1 MKSPCV
7 LDHCADRMHCS
18 NPCRCRA
25 GRLEAL
31 YCSKIQCGVPAERSA
46 CPGACAC
53 ASAHRRKPLQIRTSR
68 LHFTPSAAALRAI
81 DACARDLAPESA
93 GLSAWHADYLA
104 NHRTRI
110 AHDLDIINHE
120 IPQSKSIME
129 FGSIPLVLTAA
140 LKSYGYQV
148 TGCDI
153 RPERYAS
160 TIAAMG
166 LTVVEC
172 NIETQQLPFADA
184 SFDAVVFN
192 ELFEHLRINPV
203 FTLTEVLRIMKPNGI
218 LTLSTPNL
226 RSLDGIRNFLLRDRA
241 FSCAPSIYLEYK
253 KLQTIGHMGHV
264 REYTRTEVVEFLQ
277 TIGFE
282 VTAII
287 YRGEYESRLKRA
299 VIGVMPRFSP
309 FVTYIARKPA

>member
-1 MKSPCV
+1 M
-7 LDHCADRMHCS
+7 
-18 NPCRCRA
+18 
-25 GRLEAL
+25 
-31 YCSKIQCGVPAERSA
+31 
-46 CPGACAC
+46 
-53 ASAHRRKPLQIRTSR
+53 RKIRTSR
-68 LHFTPSAAALRAI
+68 LHSTPSAAALQAI
-81 DACARDLAPESA
+81 DTCARDLAPQSA
-93 GLSAWHADYLA
+93 GLSAWHEDYLA
-104 NHRTRI
+104 NHRVRI
-110 AHDLDIINHE
+110 AHDLDIINAE
-120 IPQSKSIME
+120 IPKSKSIVE

-140 LKSYGYQV
+140 LKSCGFQV

-184 SFDAVVFN
+184 SFDAAVFN

-203 FTLTEVLRIMKPNGI
+203 FTLTEVLRVMKPDAI

-226 RSLDGIRNFLLRDRA
+226 RSLEGIRNFLFRDRA
-241 FSCAPSIYLEYK
+241 FSCASSIYLEYQ

-287 YRGEYESRLKRA
+287 YRGEYENRLKQA
-299 VIGVMPRFSP
+299 LIALMPGFSP
-309 FVTYIARKPA
+309 FVTYVARKPATAR

>member
-1 MKSPCV
+1 
-7 LDHCADRMHCS
+7 
-18 NPCRCRA
+18 
-25 GRLEAL
+25 
-31 YCSKIQCGVPAERSA
+31 
-46 CPGACAC
+46 
-53 ASAHRRKPLQIRTSR
+53 LQIRSSR
-68 LHFTPSAAALRAI
+68 LHFTPSAAALRVI

-93 GLSAWHADYLA
+93 GLSAWHEDYLV
-104 NHRTRI
+104 NHRTRV

-120 IPQSKSIME
+120 IPKSKSIVE

-140 LKSYGYQV
+140 LKSCGYQV

-153 RPERYAS
+153 RPDRYAS
-160 TIAAMG
+160 TIEAMG
-166 LTVVEC
+166 LNVVEC
-172 NIETQQLPFADA
+172 NIETQQLPFADE

-203 FTLTEVLRIMKPNGI
+203 FTLTEVLRITKPHGI

-226 RSLDGIRNFLLRDRA
+226 RSLDGIRNFLFRDRA
-241 FSCAPSIYLEYK
+241 FSCASSIYLEYK

-287 YRGEYESRLKRA
+287 YRGEYASRLKRA
-299 VIGVMPRFSP
+299 LIGLMPSFSP

>member
-1 MKSPCV
+1 LTGEFNAPP
-7 LDHCADRMHCS
+7 DR
-18 NPCRCRA
+18 PRA
-25 GRLEAL
+25 ALIASQVQAL
-31 YCSKIQCGVPAERSA
+31 YCLEMRKIRS
-46 CPGACAC
+46 
-53 ASAHRRKPLQIRTSR
+53 SR
-68 LHFTPSAAALRAI
+68 LHSTPSAAALHVI
-81 DACARDLAPESA
+81 DACARDLAPQSA
-93 GLSAWHADYLA
+93 GLSAWHDDYLA
-104 NHRTRI
+104 NHRVRI
-110 AHDLDIINHE
+110 AHDLDIINRE
-120 IPQSKSIME
+120 IPKSKSIME

-140 LKSYGYQV
+140 LKSCGFRV

-160 TIAAMG
+160 TIEAMG
-166 LTVVEC
+166 LTIVEC
-172 NIETQQLPFADA
+172 NIETQPLPFADE
-184 SFDAVVFN
+184 SFDAAVFN

-241 FSCAPSIYLEYK
+241 FSCASNIYLEYQ

-277 TIGFE
+277 TIGFA

-287 YRGEYESRLKRA
+287 YRGEYDNVLKRA
-299 VIGVMPRFSP
+299 LISLIPSLSP
-309 FVTYIARKPA
+309 FVTYIARKPALP